1 MGDLTTSDVIRA
13 ALAFAAA
20 LLVLLVL

>member
-13 ALAFAAA
+13 ALAFTAA